1 MQAVM
6 AGLVPAI
13 HVACTSEKYPRLAAR
28 AQASKSDGERDGST
42 SMQHSGRKAKLL
54 KDYTAPDY
62 LIEEVELDVALD
74 PKATR
79 IAAKLRLRP
88 NPKVATGG
96 RPLVLDGEGLSLQ
109 SLALD
114 GKPLSAKDYEL
125 TETSLS
131 IASPPAHPFTLKT
144 VTLCDPEANTALSGL
159 YRSRGTYCTQCE
171 PEGFRRITFFLDR
184 PDVLAVY
191 TVRVEADRATTPV
204 LLSNGNPVEQ
214 GDIPGTGRHFA
225 IWHDPFPKP
234 SYLFALVG
242 GDLAC
247 VPDSFVTGSGR
258 DVALA
263 IYVEPG
269 KDDRCAWAMESL
281 KRAMRWDEERFGR
294 EYDLDVFNIVAVSD
308 FNMGAM
314 ENKGLNIFND
324 KLVLARPDTA
334 SDADYASI
342 EGVIAHEYF
351 HNWTG
356 DRVTCRDWF
365 QLCLKEGLTVF
376 RDQEFTGDTRSGP
389 VERIVD
395 TRTLKT
401 NQFPED
407 AGPLA
412 HPVRPASYIEI
423 NNFYTST
430 VYEKGAEVCRML
442 QTLLGRDGFR
452 KGLDLYFERHDGE
465 AVTVEDFVEAMAD
478 VSGRDLSQ
486 FMLWYT
492 QSGTPELACSLDYD
506 PHAKTARLSVSQ
518 VVPPTPGQT
527 KKEPMLIP
535 LRMGLIGANG
545 DELPLKLKSGAALAD
560 GLLEVTMREQ
570 VFEFADIPSP
580 PTPSLLRGF
589 SAPVRLT
596 VSIDPEKIEFL
607 MMHDSDP
614 FNRWQ
619 AAQTFATGLLTKAA
633 RGDSERVTGKEAAR
647 LAQAISVTAQD
658 TALLPAYRA
667 EFLKLPSES
676 DIARELGGDVD
687 TDAVRKARVSLA
699 ASIGNEIRGPLAE
712 LYELSVPSGPYSP
725 DPASAGQRALR
736 NAALDLLVA
745 TGAASEIARAEWHYR
760 EASNMTDAIAALS
773 ILSHLPGPA
782 RDATLEDFYT
792 RWQDEPLVLDKW
804 FAVQARAARPDSV
817 ETVGALLSHPKFSL
831 KNPNRIRAL
840 IGSFANSN
848 PTGFN
853 RGDGAGYQLLAGQ
866 ALEIDRFNPHVA
878 ARLLGAFES
887 WRILEPKRQARAKA
901 ILEDLAAKPL
911 STDSYEIV
919 TKTLGAT

>member
-1 MQAVM
+1 M
-6 AGLVPAI
+6 LEPA
-13 HVACTSEKYPRLAAR
+13 
-28 AQASKSDGERDGST
+28 
-42 SMQHSGRKAKLL
+42 RKPKLL
-54 KDYTAPDY
+54 VDYAPPDY
-62 LIEEVELDVALD
+62 LIEAVELDFALD
-74 PKATR
+74 PNETRVTAKLKVRPNLKATTR
-79 IAAKLRLRP
+79 
-88 NPKVATGG
+88 G
-96 RPLVLDGEGLSLQ
+96 RPLVLNGEALVLK
-109 SLALD
+109 SLALN
-114 GKPLSAKDYEL
+114 GKRLSPEDYAV
-125 TETSLS
+125 TETALTIPSV
-131 IASPPAHPFTLKT
+131 PAEPFTLAI
-144 VTLCDPEANTALSGL
+144 VTTCDPEANTTLSAL

-171 PEGFRRITFFLDR
+171 PEGFRRITYFIDR

-191 TVRVEADRATTPV
+191 TVRIEADREAAPV
-204 LLSNGNPVEQ
+204 LLSNGNPLAR

-242 GDLAC
+242 GDLAR
-247 VPDSFVTGSGR
+247 VPDSFVTESGR
-258 DVALA
+258 KVDLA

-269 KDDRCAWAMESL
+269 KEDRCAWAMESL

-334 SDADYASI
+334 SDADYAAI

-376 RDQEFTGDTRSGP
+376 RDQEFTADTRSGP
-389 VERIVD
+389 VERIAAV
-395 TRTLKT
+395 RMLKSH
-401 NQFPED
+401 QFPED

-423 NNFYTST
+423 NNFYTAT
-430 VYEKGAEVCRML
+430 VYEKGAELCRML

-452 KGLDLYFERHDGE
+452 KGLDLYFERHDGQ
-465 AVTVEDFVEAMAD
+465 AVTVEDFVAAMAD
-478 VSGRDLSQ
+478 ASGRDLSQ

-492 QSGTPELACSLDYD
+492 QSGTPELACALDYD
-506 PHAKTARLSVSQ
+506 GRSKTARLSVSQ

-535 LRMGLIGANG
+535 LKLGLIGANG
-545 DELPLKLKSGAALAD
+545 DELPLKLDGASLDD
-560 GLLEVTMREQ
+560 GLIEVTDREQ
-570 VFEFADIPSP
+570 VFTFRDVPSP

-589 SAPVRLT
+589 SAPVRITTGL
-596 VSIDPEKIEFL
+596 DADRIEFL

-619 AAQTFATGLLTKAA
+619 AAQTYATNLLTAAA
-633 RGDSERVTGKEAAR
+633 RSGDGSGLAQGDGAAR
-647 LAQAISVTAQD
+647 LAQVLGATAND
-658 TALLPAYRA
+658 ATLLPAYRA
-667 EFLKLPSES
+667 EFLKLPGES
-676 DIARELGGDVD
+676 DIARELGRNVD
-687 TDAVRKARVSLA
+687 TDAVHRVRESLRA
-699 ASIGNEIRGPLAE
+699 NVGNAIGRTLAE
-712 LYELSVPSGPYSP
+712 LYEASAPDGPYSP
-725 DPASAGQRALR
+725 DPASAGLRALR
-736 NAALDLLVA
+736 SATLDLLVA
-745 TGAASEIARAEWHYR
+745 TGAPPEIARAERHYR
-760 EASNMTDAIAALS
+760 EATNMTDAIAALS
-773 ILSHLPGPA
+773 ILSHVPGPA
-782 RDATLEDFYT
+782 RDAALEHFYA

-804 FAVQARAARPDSV
+804 FAVQARAARPNSV
-817 ETVGALLSHPKFSL
+817 ETVQALLSHPKFSL

-840 IGSFANSN
+840 IGSFIHSN
-848 PTGFN
+848 ATGFN
-853 RGDGAGYQLLAGQ
+853 RADGAGYRFLAAQ

-878 ARLLGAFES
+878 ARLLGAFEN
-887 WRILEPKRQARAKA
+887 WRILESERQGHARAA
-901 ILEDLAAKPL
+901 LEGLASASL

-919 TKTLGAT
+919 SKTLGSA

>member
-1 MQAVM
+1 MPQ
-6 AGLVPAI
+6 
-13 HVACTSEKYPRLAAR
+13 SAR
-28 AQASKSDGERDGST
+28 QP
-42 SMQHSGRKAKLL
+42 KLL
-54 KDYTAPDY
+54 KDYAPPDF
-62 LIEEVELDVALD
+62 LIEEVELDFALD

-79 IAAKLRLRP
+79 VAAKLRVRP
-88 NPKVATGG
+88 NPKGTAGQ
-96 RPLVLDGEGLSLQ
+96 RSLMLDGEGLALQ
-109 SLALD
+109 SMTLNGKRLTPNDYAL
-114 GKPLSAKDYEL
+114 K
-125 TETSLS
+125 ETSLTIS
-131 IASPPAHPFTLKT
+131 SVPNGPFTLEI
-144 VTLCDPEANTALSGL
+144 VTLCDPDANTALSGL

-191 TVRVEADRATTPV
+191 TVRIEADRATTPV
-204 LLSNGNPVEQ
+204 LLSNGNPIAQ
-214 GDIPGTGRHFA
+214 GDIAGTGRHFA

-242 GDLAC
+242 GDLAR
-247 VPDSFVTGSGR
+247 VPDSFITMSGR
-258 DVALA
+258 KVALG

-269 KDDRCAWAMESL
+269 KEDRCGWAMESL
-281 KRAMRWDEERFGR
+281 KRAMRWDEERFGL

-389 VERIVD
+389 VERIAAV
-395 TRTLKT
+395 RMLKMH
-401 NQFPED
+401 QFPED

-412 HPVRPASYIEI
+412 HPVRPTSYIEI
-423 NNFYTST
+423 NNFYTAT
-430 VYEKGAEVCRML
+430 VYEKGAELCRML
-442 QTLLGRDGFR
+442 QTLLGREGFR
-452 KGLDLYFERHDGE
+452 QGLDLYFERHDGE
-465 AVTVEDFVEAMAD
+465 AVTVEDFVAAMAD
-478 VSGRDLSQ
+478 ASGRDLGQ

-506 PHAKTARLSVSQ
+506 ARTKTARLAVSQ
-518 VVPPTPGQT
+518 VIPPTPGQT

-535 LRMGLIGANG
+535 LKVGLIGANG
-545 DELPLKLKSGAALAD
+545 DELPLRLDGGAALSD
-560 GLLEVTMREQ
+560 GLLEVTAREQ
-570 VFEFADIPSP
+570 VFEFRDIPSP
-580 PTPSLLRGF
+580 HTPSLLRGF

-596 VSIDPEKIEFL
+596 TSLDPDQIEFL

-619 AAQTFATGLLTKAA
+619 AAQTYALNLLTAAA
-633 RGDSERVTGKEAAR
+633 RDGGKYELARGKEAAR
-647 LAQAISVTAQD
+647 LANALGATARD
-658 TALLPAYRA
+658 AGLLPAYRA
-667 EFLKLPSES
+667 EFLKLPTES
-676 DIARELGGDVD
+676 DVARELARGVD
-687 TDAVRKARVSLA
+687 TDAVHQGRETLRAAIGKESREILAR
-699 ASIGNEIRGPLAE
+699 
-712 LYELSVPSGPYSP
+712 LYEETVPTGPYSP
-725 DPASAGQRALR
+725 DPESAGLRALR
-736 NAALDLLVA
+736 GAALDLLAA
-745 TGAASEIARAEWHYR
+745 TGEASEIARAERHYR
-760 EASNMTDAIAALS
+760 EAANMTDAIAALS
-773 ILSHLPGPA
+773 ILSHVAGPA
-782 RDATLEDFYT
+782 RDQALDHFYA
-792 RWQDEPLVLDKW
+792 RWQDDPLVLDKW

-817 ETVGALLSHPKFSL
+817 ETVRALLSHPKFSL

-840 IGSFANSN
+840 IGSFAHAN

-853 RGDGAGYQLLAGQ
+853 RADGAGYRFLAEQ
-866 ALEIDRFNPHVA
+866 ALVIDGFNPHIA

-887 WRILEPKRQARAKA
+887 WRTLEPGRQALAKA
-901 ILEDLAAKPL
+901 VLDDLAAKSL

-919 TKTLGAT
+919 TKTLAGT

>member
-1 MQAVM
+1 MNE
-6 AGLVPAI
+6 
-13 HVACTSEKYPRLAAR
+13 TAR
-28 AQASKSDGERDGST
+28 RQ
-42 SMQHSGRKAKLL
+42 KLL
-54 KDYTAPDY
+54 KDYAPPPY
-62 LIEEVELDVALD
+62 LIEEVELDVKLA
-74 PKATR
+74 PRATR
-79 IAAKLRLRP
+79 VASTLRMRP
-88 NPKVATGG
+88 NAKVATGG
-96 RPLVLDGEGLSLQ
+96 KPLHLDGEGLALESV
-109 SLALD
+109 ALD
-114 GKPLSAKDYEL
+114 GKALSPSDYEFKDGSL
-125 TETSLS
+125 T
-131 IASPPAHPFTLKT
+131 IPHVPAHPFTLEL
-144 VTLCDPEANTALSGL
+144 VTYCDPETNTALSGL
-159 YRSRGTYCTQCE
+159 YLSRGTYCTQCE
-171 PEGFRRITFFLDR
+171 PEGFRRLTFFLDR

-191 TVRVEADRATTPV
+191 TVRIEAEREAAPV

-214 GDIPGTGRHFA
+214 GDIPGTTRHFA
-225 IWHDPFPKP
+225 VWHDPFPKP

-242 GDLAC
+242 GNLAK
-247 VPDSFVTGSGR
+247 VPDSFVTSSGR
-258 DVALA
+258 KVSLA

-269 KDDRCAWAMESL
+269 KEDRCSWAMESL

-376 RDQEFTGDTRSGP
+376 RDQEFTADTRSGP
-389 VERIVD
+389 VERIAAV
-395 TRTLKT
+395 RMLKT
-401 NQFPED
+401 HQFPED

-423 NNFYTST
+423 NNFYTAT

-465 AVTVEDFVEAMAD
+465 AVTVEDFVSAMA
-478 VSGRDLSQ
+478 VANARDLSQ

-506 PHAKTARLSVSQ
+506 AHAKTARLAVSQ
-518 VVPPTPGQT
+518 IVPPTPGQN
-527 KKEPMLIP
+527 KKEAMLIP
-535 LRMGLIGANG
+535 LKIGLIGANG
-545 DELPLKLKSGAALAD
+545 DELPLKSAGASD
-560 GLLEVTMREQ
+560 GLLEVRDREQ
-570 VFEFADIPSP
+570 VFEFRDIPSP

-596 VSIDPEKIEFL
+596 ISLDPDQIEFL
-607 MMHDSDP
+607 MMHDKDP

-619 AAQTFATGLLTKAA
+619 AAQTYATNLMTAAA
-633 RGDSERVTGKEAAR
+633 REGGDMAGATGKEAVR
-647 LAQAISVTAQD
+647 LAQALGQTIGDSSLAT
-658 TALLPAYRA
+658 AYRT

-676 DIARELGGDVD
+676 DIARELARHVD
-687 TDAVRKARVSLA
+687 TDAVRAARETLRRA
-699 ASIGNEIRGPLAE
+699 IAGEIGSSLAE
-712 LYELSVPSGPYSP
+712 LYEAIAPQGPYSP
-725 DPASAGQRALR
+725 DPESTGIRALR
-736 NAALDLLVA
+736 GAALDLLVA
-745 TGAASEIARAEWHYR
+745 TGKPSEIVRAERHYR
-760 EASNMTDAIAALS
+760 EATNMTDSISALA
-773 ILSHLPGPA
+773 ILSYLDTPA
-782 RDATLEDFYT
+782 REEALAHFYR

-804 FAVQARAARPDSV
+804 FAVQARAARRDSV
-817 ETVGALLSHPKFSL
+817 ETVRSLLSHPKFSL
-831 KNPNRIRAL
+831 KNPNRVRAL
-840 IGSFANSN
+840 IGSFVHGN

-853 RGDGAGYQLLAGQ
+853 RVDGAGFALLAEQ
-866 ALEIDRFNPHVA
+866 ALEIDKFNPHVA

-887 WRILEPKRQARAKA
+887 WRILEPVRKARAKA
-901 ILEDLAAKPL
+901 VLEDLSSRKL

-919 TKTLGAT
+919 TKTLGAS

>member
-1 MQAVM
+1 MNEITRQ
-6 AGLVPAI
+6 P
-13 HVACTSEKYPRLAAR
+13 
-28 AQASKSDGERDGST
+28 
-42 SMQHSGRKAKLL
+42 KLL
-54 KDYTAPDY
+54 KDYAPPPY
-62 LIEEVELDVALD
+62 LIEEVELDVRLA
-74 PKATR
+74 PRATR
-79 IAAKLRLRP
+79 LASKLRLRP
-88 NPKVATGG
+88 NPKVALGG
-96 RPLVLDGEGLSLQ
+96 KPLVLDGEGLALESV
-109 SLALD
+109 ALD
-114 GKPLSAKDYEL
+114 GRSLAPGDYEL
-125 TETSLS
+125 KDSSLT
-131 IASPPAHPFTLKT
+131 IANVPAHPFTLEL
-144 VTLCDPEANTALSGL
+144 VTYCDPETNTALSGL
-159 YRSRGTYCTQCE
+159 YLSRGTYCTQCE

-191 TVRVEADRATTPV
+191 TVRIEAERTVAPV
-204 LLSNGNPVEQ
+204 LLSNGNPIEQ
-214 GDIPGTGRHFA
+214 GDLPGTTRHFA
-225 IWHDPFPKP
+225 VWHDPFPKP

-242 GDLAC
+242 GNLAM
-247 VPDSFVTGSGR
+247 VPDSFVTASGR
-258 DVALA
+258 KVDLA

-269 KDDRCAWAMESL
+269 KEDRCSWAMESL

-376 RDQEFTGDTRSGP
+376 RDQEFTCDTRSGP
-389 VERIVD
+389 VERIAAV
-395 TRTLKT
+395 RMLKT
-401 NQFPED
+401 HQFPED

-423 NNFYTST
+423 NNFYTAT

-465 AVTVEDFVEAMAD
+465 AVTVEDFVDAMAD
-478 VSGRDLSQ
+478 ANARDLSQ

-492 QSGTPELACSLDYD
+492 QSGTPEIACSLDYD
-506 PHAKTARLSVSQ
+506 AHAKTARLAVSQ
-518 VVPPTPGQT
+518 IVPPTPGQN

-535 LRMGLIGANG
+535 LKMGLIGANG
-545 DELPLKLKSGAALAD
+545 DELPLKLAGDGAASD
-560 GLLEVTMREQ
+560 GLLEVTSREQ
-570 VFEFADIPSP
+570 IFEFHDIPSP

-596 VSIDPEKIEFL
+596 ISLDPDQIEFL
-607 MMHDSDP
+607 MMHDKDP

-619 AAQTFATGLLTKAA
+619 AAQTYATNLMTAAA
-633 RGDSERVTGKEAAR
+633 REGSDMARAKGKEAVR
-647 LAQAISVTAQD
+647 LAQALGQTAGD
-658 TALLPAYRA
+658 PSLAAAYRA

-676 DIARELGGDVD
+676 DIARELARNVD
-687 TDAVRKARVSLA
+687 TDAVRNARETLRGTIAGEIGSSL
-699 ASIGNEIRGPLAE
+699 GE
-712 LYELSVPSGPYSP
+712 LYDAMVPQGPYSP
-725 DPASAGQRALR
+725 DPESTGIRALR
-736 NAALDLLVA
+736 GAALDLIVA
-745 TGAASEIARAEWHYR
+745 TGEPSEIARAERHYR
-760 EASNMTDAIAALS
+760 QATNMTDQISALA
-773 ILSHLPGPA
+773 ILSYLESPA
-782 RDATLEDFYT
+782 RDEALAHFYR

-804 FAVQARAARPDSV
+804 FAVQARAARKDPV
-817 ETVGALLSHPKFSL
+817 ETVRSLISHPKFSL
-831 KNPNRIRAL
+831 KNPNRVRAL
-840 IGSFANSN
+840 IGSFVHGN

-853 RGDGAGYQLLAGQ
+853 RADGAGFRLLADQ
-866 ALEIDRFNPHVA
+866 ALEIDKFNPHVA

-887 WRILEPKRQARAKA
+887 WRILEPVRQARAKA
-901 ILEDLAAKPL
+901 VLEDLAAQKL

-919 TKTLGAT
+919 TKTLGAS

>member
-1 MQAVM
+1 MKQ
-6 AGLVPAI
+6 
-13 HVACTSEKYPRLAAR
+13 SDRR
-28 AQASKSDGERDGST
+28 AKF
-42 SMQHSGRKAKLL
+42 L
-54 KDYTAPDY
+54 KDYTPPDF
-62 LIEEVELDVALD
+62 LIEEVKLDVALA
-74 PKATR
+74 PKAAR
-79 IAAKLRLRP
+79 VASNLRLRP
-88 NPKVATGG
+88 NPKAASGR
-96 RPLVLDGEGLSLQ
+96 RPLVLDGEGLTLE

-114 GKPLSAKDYEL
+114 GKPLAPSDYEVKEGFL
-125 TETSLS
+125 TIPKVPTQ
-131 IASPPAHPFTLKT
+131 PFTLET
-144 VTLCDPEANTALSGL
+144 VTFCDPEANTALSGL

-171 PEGFRRITFFLDR
+171 PEGFRRITYFIDR

-191 TVRVEADRATTPV
+191 TVRIEADKATTPV
-204 LLSNGNPVEQ
+204 LLSNGNPVTQ

-242 GDLAC
+242 GDLAK
-247 VPDSFVTGSGR
+247 VPDSFVTASGR
-258 DVALA
+258 KVALA
-263 IYVEPG
+263 IYVEPD
-269 KDDRCAWAMESL
+269 KEDRCAWAMESL

-351 HNWTG
+351 HNWSG

-376 RDQEFTGDTRSGP
+376 RDQEFTGDTRAGP
-389 VERIVD
+389 VERIAAV
-395 TRTLKT
+395 RMLKT
-401 NQFPED
+401 HQFPED

-423 NNFYTST
+423 NNFYTAT

-442 QTLLGRDGFR
+442 QTLLGHEGFR
-452 KGLDLYFERHDGE
+452 KGLDLYFERHDGQ

-486 FMLWYT
+486 FMRWYT

-506 PHAKTARLSVSQ
+506 AHAKTARLSVSQ
-518 VVPPTPGQT
+518 VVPSTPGQT

-535 LRMGLIGANG
+535 LKVGLIGSNG
-545 DELPLKLKSGAALAD
+545 DELPLRLNGGTLAD
-560 GLLEVTMREQ
+560 GLLEVTSREQ
-570 VFEFADIPSP
+570 VFEFRDIPAP

-596 VSIDPEKIEFL
+596 TSLDPDKIEFL
-607 MMHDSDP
+607 MIHDSDP

-619 AAQTFATGLLTKAA
+619 AAQTYATNLLTSAA
-633 RGDSERVTGKEAAR
+633 RDGRSLERVTGREAAR
-647 LAQAISVTAQD
+647 LAHALGVTARD
-658 TALLPAYRA
+658 ASLLPAYRA

-676 DIARELGGDVD
+676 DVARELARNVD
-687 TDAVRKARVSLA
+687 TDAVHAAREALRSA
-699 ASIGNEIRGPLAE
+699 IGNEIRTTLAE
-712 LYELSVPSGPYSP
+712 LYDKTKPTGPYSP
-725 DPASAGQRALR
+725 DPESAGIRALR
-736 NAALDLLVA
+736 SAVLDLLVA
-745 TGAASEIARAEWHYR
+745 TGEKAEIARAERHYR
-760 EASNMTDAIAALS
+760 DASNMTDAIAALS
-773 ILSHLPGPA
+773 ILSHLEGKPHDEA
-782 RDATLEDFYT
+782 LDHFYA

-804 FAVQARAARPDSV
+804 FAVQARAARVDSV
-817 ETVGALLSHPKFSL
+817 ETVRTLLSHPKFSL
-831 KNPNRIRAL
+831 KNPNRVRAL
-840 IGSFANSN
+840 IGSFVHAN
-848 PTGFN
+848 PTGFS
-853 RGDGAGYQLLAGQ
+853 RPDGAGYDLLASQ
-866 ALEIDRFNPHVA
+866 ALKIDAFNPHMA

-887 WRILEPKRQARAKA
+887 WRILEPVRQARAKGV
-901 ILEDLAAKPL
+901 LEELAARQL
-911 STDSYEIV
+911 SADSYEIV

>member
-1 MQAVM
+1 MHQ
-6 AGLVPAI
+6 
-13 HVACTSEKYPRLAAR
+13 T
-28 AQASKSDGERDGST
+28 
-42 SMQHSGRKAKLL
+42 GRKPKLL
-54 KDYTAPDY
+54 KDYAAPDY
-62 LIEEVELDVALD
+62 LIEEVDLDVALA
-74 PKATR
+74 PKAAR
-79 IAAKLRLRP
+79 VASRLRLRP

-96 RPLVLDGEGLSLQ
+96 RPLVLNGEGLTLE
-109 SLALD
+109 SLALG
-114 GKPLSAKDYEL
+114 GKPLSPKDYEL
-125 TETSLS
+125 KDGSLT
-131 IASPPAHPFTLKT
+131 IPRVPAQPFTLEI

-159 YRSRGTYCTQCE
+159 YLSRGTYCTQCE
-171 PEGFRRITFFLDR
+171 PEGFRRITYFIDR

-191 TVRVEADRATTPV
+191 TVRIEAERATTPV
-204 LLSNGNPVEQ
+204 LLSNGNPVAQ
-214 GDIPGTGRHFA
+214 GDIPSTGRHFA
-225 IWHDPFPKP
+225 VWHDPFPKP

-242 GDLAC
+242 GNLAS
-247 VPDSFVTGSGR
+247 VPDSFVTASGR
-258 DVALA
+258 KVALA

-269 KDDRCAWAMESL
+269 KEDRCAWAMESL
-281 KRAMRWDEERFGR
+281 KRAIRWDEERFGR

-389 VERIVD
+389 VERIAAV
-395 TRTLKT
+395 RMLKT
-401 NQFPED
+401 HQFPED

-442 QTLLGRDGFR
+442 QTLLGREGFR

-478 VSGRDLSQ
+478 VSGRDLDQ

-506 PHAKTARLSVSQ
+506 AHAKTARLAVSQ

-527 KKEPMLIP
+527 KKEPMFIP
-535 LRMGLIGANG
+535 LKVGLIGSNG
-545 DELPLKLKSGAALAD
+545 DELPLKLDGEEPLTD
-560 GLLEVTMREQ
+560 GLLEVTEREQ
-570 VFEFADIPSP
+570 VFAFRDISAP
-580 PTPSLLRGF
+580 PTLSLLRGF
-589 SAPVRLT
+589 SAPVRITSSL
-596 VSIDPEKIEFL
+596 DPDQIEFL
-607 MMHDSDP
+607 MIHDSDP

-619 AAQTFATGLLTKAA
+619 AAQTFASNLLVAAA
-633 RGDSERVTGKEAAR
+633 RNGAGHERVNGREANR
-647 LAQAISVTAQD
+647 LAQAIGTTVSDAS
-658 TALLPAYRA
+658 LLAAYRA

-676 DIARELGGDVD
+676 DIARELARNVD
-687 TDAVRKARVSLA
+687 TDAVRNAREGLRA
-699 ASIGNEIRGPLAE
+699 MIGGAIKETLAE
-712 LYELSVPSGPYSP
+712 LYEATAPSGPYSP
-725 DPASAGQRALR
+725 DPDSAGKRALR
-736 NAALDLLVA
+736 GAALDLLVA
-745 TGAASEIARAEWHYR
+745 TAAPAEIARAKHHYR

-773 ILSHLPGPA
+773 ILSHLPAAA
-782 RDATLEDFYT
+782 RDQALDHFYA

-804 FAVQARAARPDSV
+804 FAVQARSARPDSV
-817 ETVGALLSHPKFSL
+817 ETVRGLLSHPKFSL
-831 KNPNRIRAL
+831 KNPNRVRAL
-840 IGSFANSN
+840 IGSFVHAN

-853 RGDGAGYQLLAGQ
+853 RADGAGYKLLAGQ
-866 ALEIDRFNPHVA
+866 ALGIDRFNPHVA

-887 WRILEPKRQARAKA
+887 WRILEPGRQARARA
-901 ILEDLAAKPL
+901 VLEDLAARPL

-919 TKTLGAT
+919 TKTLGGA

>member
-1 MQAVM
+1 MDQ
-6 AGLVPAI
+6 PA
-13 HVACTSEKYPRLAAR
+13 RLP
-28 AQASKSDGERDGST
+28 
-42 SMQHSGRKAKLL
+42 KLL
-54 KDYTAPDY
+54 KDYAPPPY
-62 LIEEVELDVALD
+62 LIEEVELDVTLE

-79 IAAKLRLRP
+79 VASKLRLRP

-96 RPLVLDGEGLSLQ
+96 RPLVLDGEGLALESV
-109 SLALD
+109 ALD
-114 GKPLSAKDYEL
+114 GKPLSTSDYEL
-125 TETSLS
+125 KDSSLT
-131 IASPPAHPFTLKT
+131 IARVPGHPFTLEL
-144 VTLCDPEANTALSGL
+144 VTFCDPEANAALSGL
-159 YRSRGTYCTQCE
+159 YLSRGTYCTQCE

-191 TVRVEADRATTPV
+191 TVRIEADRAVAPV
-204 LLSNGNPVEQ
+204 LLSNGNPVAQ
-214 GDIPGTGRHFA
+214 GDIPGTTRHFA
-225 IWHDPFPKP
+225 VWHDPFPKP

-242 GDLAC
+242 GNLAC
-247 VPDSFVTGSGR
+247 VPDSFVTASGHKV
-258 DVALA
+258 DLA

-269 KDDRCAWAMESL
+269 KEDRCTWAMESL

-389 VERIVD
+389 VERIAAV
-395 TRTLKT
+395 RMLKT
-401 NQFPED
+401 HQFPED

-423 NNFYTST
+423 NNFYTAT

-465 AVTVEDFVEAMAD
+465 AVTVEDFVGAMAD
-478 VSGRDLSQ
+478 ASGRDLSQ

-506 PHAKTARLSVSQ
+506 PHAKTARLAVSQ

-527 KKEPMLIP
+527 RKEPMLIP
-535 LRMGLIGANG
+535 LKMGLIGANG
-545 DELPLKLKSGAALAD
+545 DELPLKLADNGAASD
-560 GLLEVTMREQ
+560 GLLEVTSREQ
-570 VFEFADIPSP
+570 VFEFRDIPSP

-596 VSIDPEKIEFL
+596 ISLDPEQIEFQ
-607 MMHDSDP
+607 MMHDQDA

-619 AAQTFATGLLTKAA
+619 AAQTYATNLLTAA
-633 RGDSERVTGKEAAR
+633 SREGGDARVTGKEALR
-647 LAQAISVTAQD
+647 LAKALGQTAGD
-658 TALLPAYRA
+658 VSLAAAFRA

-676 DIARELGGDVD
+676 DIARELGRDVD
-687 TDAVRKARVSLA
+687 TDAVRKARETLRETIA
-699 ASIGNEIRGPLAE
+699 REIGASLAE
-712 LYELSVPSGPYSP
+712 LYDAITPTRPYSP
-725 DPASAGQRALR
+725 DPESTGVRALR
-736 NAALDLLVA
+736 GAALDLLVA
-745 TGAASEIARAEWHYR
+745 TGKPSEIARAERHYR
-760 EASNMTDAIAALS
+760 AATNMTDSISALA
-773 ILSHLPGPA
+773 ILSYLDTPA
-782 RDATLEDFYT
+782 RDEALAHFYA

-804 FAVQARAARPDSV
+804 FAVQARAAQPDSV
-817 ETVGALLSHPKFSL
+817 ETVRRLLSHPKFSL
-831 KNPNRIRAL
+831 KNPNRVRAL
-840 IGSFANSN
+840 IGSFVHGN

-853 RGDGAGYQLLAGQ
+853 RADGAGFQLLADQ

-887 WRILEPKRQARAKA
+887 WRILEPVRQGRARAV
-901 ILEDLAAKPL
+901 LEDLTRRKL

-919 TKTLGAT
+919 TKTLGAS

>member
-1 MQAVM
+1 
-6 AGLVPAI
+6 
-13 HVACTSEKYPRLAAR
+13 
-28 AQASKSDGERDGST
+28 
-42 SMQHSGRKAKLL
+42 
-54 KDYTAPDY
+54 
-62 LIEEVELDVALD
+62 
-74 PKATR
+74 
-79 IAAKLRLRP
+79 
-88 NPKVATGG
+88 
-96 RPLVLDGEGLSLQ
+96 
-109 SLALD
+109 
-114 GKPLSAKDYEL
+114 
-125 TETSLS
+125 
-131 IASPPAHPFTLKT
+131 
-144 VTLCDPEANTALSGL
+144 
-159 YRSRGTYCTQCE
+159 
-171 PEGFRRITFFLDR
+171 
-184 PDVLAVY
+184 
-191 TVRVEADRATTPV
+191 
-204 LLSNGNPVEQ
+204 
-214 GDIPGTGRHFA
+214 
-225 IWHDPFPKP
+225 
-234 SYLFALVG
+234 
-242 GDLAC
+242 
-247 VPDSFVTGSGR
+247 
-258 DVALA
+258 
-263 IYVEPG
+263 
-269 KDDRCAWAMESL
+269 
-281 KRAMRWDEERFGR
+281 
-294 EYDLDVFNIVAVSD
+294 SD

-342 EGVIAHEYF
+342 ESVIAHEYF

-376 RDQEFTGDTRSGP
+376 RDQEFTGDIRSGP

-395 TRTLKT
+395 TRALKT

-412 HPVRPASYIEI
+412 HPVRPGSYIEI

-442 QTLLGRDGFR
+442 QTLLGRDDFR

-518 VVPPTPGQT
+518 VVPATPGQT

-535 LRMGLIGANG
+535 LKVGLIGANG
-545 DELPLKLKSGAALAD
+545 DELPLKLGGGAPLTD
-560 GLLEVTMREQ
+560 GLLEVTEREQ
-570 VFEFADIPSP
+570 VFEFRDISSP
-580 PTPSLLRGF
+580 PTPSLLRSF

-596 VSIDPEKIEFL
+596 INLEPEKIEFL

-619 AAQTFATGLLTKAA
+619 AAQTYAVTLLTKAA
-633 RGDSERVTGKEAAR
+633 RGAAEAVRGKDAAR
-647 LAQAISVTAQD
+647 LAQALAATARD
-658 TALLPAYRA
+658 TALRPAYRA

-676 DIARELGGDVD
+676 DIARELARDVD
-687 TDAVRKARVSLA
+687 TDAVRGARETLA
-699 ASIGNEIRGPLAE
+699 AAIGNEIREALAE
-712 LYELSVPSGPYSP
+712 LYEGSAASGPYSP
-725 DPASAGQRALR
+725 DPESAGKRALR

-745 TGAASEIARAEWHYR
+745 TGEASESTRAERHYR
-760 EASNMTDAIAALS
+760 EASNMTDAITALS
-773 ILSHLPGPA
+773 ILSHRDTPA
-782 RDATLEDFYT
+782 RETALADFYV
-792 RWQDEPLVLDKW
+792 RWREEPLVLDKW
-804 FAVQARAARPDSV
+804 FAVQARAARRNSV
-817 ETVGALLSHPKFSL
+817 ETVRKLLSHPKFSL

-840 IGSFANSN
+840 LGSFAQAN

-853 RGDGAGYQLLAGQ
+853 RADGGGFKLLAEQ
-866 ALEIDRFNPHVA
+866 ALEIDGFNPHVA

-887 WRILEPKRQARAKA
+887 WRILEPQRQARAKA
-901 ILEDLAAKPL
+901 VLEDLAGKSL

-919 TKTLGAT
+919 TKTLGAG

>member
-1 MQAVM
+1 MKDSSRQ
-6 AGLVPAI
+6 
-13 HVACTSEKYPRLAAR
+13 TKF
-28 AQASKSDGERDGST
+28 
-42 SMQHSGRKAKLL
+42 L
-54 KDYTAPDY
+54 KDYAPPDY
-62 LIEEVELDVALD
+62 LIEEVELDVSLA
-74 PKATR
+74 PKAAR
-79 IAAKLRLRP
+79 VASKLRMRP

-96 RPLVLDGEGLSLQ
+96 RPLALDGEDLTLERV
-109 SLALD
+109 ALD
-114 GKPLSAKDYEL
+114 GKALSPCDYALSDGKL
-125 TETSLS
+125 TIYEV
-131 IASPPAHPFTLKT
+131 PAHPFTLEV
-144 VTLCDPEANTALSGL
+144 VTLCDPEANTELSGL

-171 PEGFRRITFFLDR
+171 PEGFRRITYFLDR

-191 TVRVEADRATTPV
+191 TVRIEADRTTTPV
-204 LLSNGNPVEQ
+204 LLSNGNPIEQ
-214 GDIPGTGRHFA
+214 GDIPGTLRHFA
-225 IWHDPFPKP
+225 VWHDPFPKP

-242 GDLAC
+242 SDLAS
-247 VPDSFVTGSGR
+247 VRDTFITASGR
-258 DVALA
+258 EVALA

-269 KDDRCAWAMESL
+269 KEDRCAWAMESL
-281 KRAMRWDEERFGR
+281 KRAMRWDEERFGL

-314 ENKGLNIFND
+314 ENKGLNIFNE

-342 EGVIAHEYF
+342 ESVIAHEYF

-376 RDQEFTGDTRSGP
+376 RDQEFTGDVRSGP

-395 TRTLKT
+395 ARLLKT
-401 NQFPED
+401 HQYPED

-412 HPVRPASYIEI
+412 HPVRPGSYIEI

-452 KGLDLYFERHDGE
+452 KGLELYFERHDGD

-506 PHAKTARLSVSQ
+506 PHAKTARLHVSQ

-527 KKEPMLIP
+527 SKEPMLIP
-535 LRMGLIGANG
+535 LKVGLIGANG
-545 DELPLKLKSGAALAD
+545 DELPLTLSGGTGVTD
-560 GLLEVTMREQ
+560 GLLEVTKREQ
-570 VFEFADIPSP
+570 VFEFQNVPAP
-580 PTPSLLRGF
+580 PTPSLLRDF

-596 VSIDPEKIEFL
+596 TSLDPNQIEFL

-619 AAQTFATGLLTKAA
+619 AAQTYATDLLTAAA
-633 RGDSERVTGKEAAR
+633 RNSTNLGRVTGTEAAR
-647 LAQAISVTAQD
+647 LAQALAATVRDET
-658 TALLPAYRA
+658 LRPAYRA
-667 EFLKLPSES
+667 EILKLPSES
-676 DIARELGGDVD
+676 DIARELARDVD
-687 TDAVRKARVSLA
+687 TDAVHAARDALCA
-699 ASIGNEIRGPLAE
+699 KIGTEIGDALAE
-712 LYELSVPSGPYSP
+712 LYVSSASTGPYSP
-725 DPASAGQRALR
+725 DPASAGRRALR
-736 NAALDLLVA
+736 NATLDLLVA
-745 TGAASEIARAEWHYR
+745 TGKPDEIARAERHYR
-760 EASNMTDAIAALS
+760 EATNMTDAIMALS
-773 ILSHLPGPA
+773 ILSHLESPV
-782 RDATLEDFYT
+782 RDAALDHFYA

-804 FAVQARAARPDSV
+804 FAVQARAVRADAV
-817 ETVGALLSHPKFSL
+817 ETVRGLLAHPKFSL
-831 KNPNRIRAL
+831 KNPNRVRAL
-840 IGSFANSN
+840 IGSFAHAN
-848 PTGFN
+848 PSGFN
-853 RGDGAGYQLLAGQ
+853 RADGEGYRLLAGQ

-878 ARLLGAFES
+878 ARLLGGFES
-887 WRILEPKRQARAKA
+887 WRTLEPGRQAHAKA
-901 ILEDLAAKPL
+901 TLEDLAGQNL

-919 TKTLGAT
+919 TKTLGGA